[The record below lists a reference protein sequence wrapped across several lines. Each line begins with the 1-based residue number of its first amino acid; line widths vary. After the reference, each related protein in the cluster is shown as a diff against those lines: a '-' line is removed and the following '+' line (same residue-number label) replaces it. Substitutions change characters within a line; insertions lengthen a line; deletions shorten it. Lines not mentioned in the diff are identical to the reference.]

1 MTSLW
6 TEAERRAYVQGLP
19 RKRIVASLAAFHE
32 GRLLLVK
39 PTYREGWLL
48 PGGVVEADESP
59 AEGCVRECREE
70 LGLDIPLRGLLL
82 VDYAPNPGDGG
93 GDSLHFWFSTDEL
106 VPEQIEAIVLPADEL
121 GAFRLATPEEAEEL
135 LIPRMAARLRT
146 FLAHRGSG
154 MTVLS
159 EAGRVTGLG

>member
-1 MTSLW
+1 MKSPW
-6 TEAERRAYVQGLP
+6 TEAERRAYVEGLP

-70 LGLDIPLRGLLL
+70 LSLDLPLRGLLL
-82 VDYAPNPGDGG
+82 VDYAPDPKTGG

-106 VPEQIEAIVLPADEL
+106 SAAQVEAIVLPADEL
-121 GAFRLATPEEAEEL
+121 GEYRLATPREADTL

-146 FLAHRGSG
+146 YLAHRGSG

-159 EAGRVTGLG
+159 EAGRVAGLG